1 MSDELTTRDIDAPEG
16 EGVPWMP
23 PPLFKYVRLDRALAI
38 LEGRDIRFT
47 QPRFLNDPHELSVEI
62 NPQSLTRDLYEH
74 MVGAGEPPE
83 RAADIACRNV
93 DSLVIDRV
101 AWVMAEREKL
111 GVLSLCD
118 TADNMLLWAH
128 YADEHRG
135 AVLELDV
142 SDLIVS
148 RRAPEE
154 IQAMAQVSYSD
165 KRIDF
170 VGRRLPLWMTLNYK
184 SAAWAYERE
193 WRLYRSLSALRHK
206 TGDIYVADLPPTAV
220 KRIIFGARAVAPYE
234 EDTIRFIQ
242 GSPDHQHIRIEKAM
256 FSHGLV
262 GLDFKSGEEFAWAI
276 LHGEHHF
283 GDNWRQLRQWV
294 DLSKMEAAEKGVG
307 LPSLP

>member
-1 MSDELTTRDIDAPEG
+1 MSDELTAHPTDAPEG
-16 EGVPWMP
+16 ESLPWMP

-62 NPQSLTRDLYEH
+62 NPQSLVRDFYEH
-74 MVGAGEPPE
+74 MVEAGEVPE
-83 RAADIACRNV
+83 HAADIARRNV

-118 TADNMLLWAH
+118 APDNMLLWAH

-142 SDLIVS
+142 SDLIAS
-148 RRAPEE
+148 HRASDE
-154 IQAMAQVSYSD
+154 IQAMAQVTYSD
-165 KRIDF
+165 ERIDF
-170 VGRRLPLWMTLNYK
+170 IGRRLPLWMTLNYK

-206 TGDIYVADLPPTAV
+206 TGDIYVADLPPNAI
-220 KRIIFGARAVAPYE
+220 KRIIFGVRAAALCE
-234 EDTIRFIQ
+234 ESTVRFIQ
-242 GSPDHQHIRIEKAM
+242 GNADYQHICIEKAM

-262 GLDFKSGEEFAWAI
+262 GLDFRSGEEFAWAI

-307 LPSLP
+307 LPRRP

>member
-1 MSDELTTRDIDAPEG
+1 MSTDLTARNIDAPEG
-16 EGVPWMP
+16 EGVPWAP
-23 PPLFKYVRLDRALAI
+23 PPLFKYVGLDRALAI
-38 LEGRDIRFT
+38 LKDRDIRFT

-62 NPQSLTRDLYEH
+62 NPQSLIRDFYEH
-74 MVGAGEPPE
+74 LLGVGEPPE

-93 DSLVIDRV
+93 DSLVIDHV
-101 AWVMAEREKL
+101 TWVTAEREKL

-118 TADNMLLWAH
+118 TPDNMLLWAH
-128 YADEHRG
+128 YANEHRG

-148 RRAPEE
+148 RRAPDE
-154 IQAMAQVSYSD
+154 IQAMAQVIYSD
-165 KRIDF
+165 ERIDF

-184 SAAWAYERE
+184 SAAWTYERE

-206 TGDIYVADLPPTAV
+206 TGDVYVADLPPTAV
-220 KRIIFGARAVAPYE
+220 KRIIFGARAVESLE

-242 GSPDHQHIRIEKAM
+242 GSPDHQHIRIEKAI
-256 FSHGLV
+256 FSNGLV
-262 GLDFKSGEEFAWAI
+262 GLDFKSSEEFAWAI

-294 DLSKMEAAEKGVG
+294 DLSKMEAAEKGMG
-307 LPSLP
+307 LPPLP